1 MTTTSDSSVYYHDN
15 NRHDPFVTN
24 PQRNAAAADYEPCWA
39 CDCTSTLDSE
49 PGCRC
54 SCHSQRRHH

>member
-1 MTTTSDSSVYYHDN
+1 MSDTSDSSVYYHGDDRN
-15 NRHDPFVTN
+15 DPFVSN
-24 PQRNAAAADYEPCWA
+24 SQRTPTTDDYNPCWS